1 MSNILQECLNC
12 LELQQ
17 IYTLHTVGGEGGE
30 KANEAILARG
40 AMLAGEGTGGNE
52 GLGNAQI
59 QGPGAGEEDDDDDEG
74 ICLSSATLMH
84 HITSL
89 LAQ

>member
-1 MSNILQECLNC
+1 MNC

-40 AMLAGEGTGGNE
+40 ALLAGEATGASE
-52 GLGNAQI
+52 GLGNAQN
-59 QGPGAGEEDDDDDEG
+59 QGPGAPGDDDDDDDDEG
-74 ICLSSATLMH
+74 THLFPAI
-84 HITSL
+84 
-89 LAQ
+89 